1 MGQKVI
7 VKERLISKDI
17 FWEGPKNYEIIDNR
31 MSEDMTN
38 KIIDIC
44 RSAFYSLSDAKIRS
58 EYIKNRLDDLFPNIY
73 WSVFLYTNGYCKV
86 SFDKNYYICAKANGY
101 YTIIF
106 GHEKNARDNNE

>member
-58 EYIKNRLDDLFPNIY
+58 EYIKNRLDDLLFKYILVSIFIY
-73 WSVFLYTNGYCKV
+73 KWILQSKF
-86 SFDKNYYICAKANGY
+86 
-101 YTIIF
+101 
-106 GHEKNARDNNE
+106 